1 MFSTTPIGGG
11 AGVEEDSVVGAVL
24 GHVHQDREATI
35 GQRDLGDV
43 AAFHGGRRPAATME
57 DGQRW
62 PVSRS
67 LIRHEGVGHIVH
79 QRRHCHRVDR
89 FEAED
94 HPGLEIVQHLRMG
107 LVQMGGGLVV
117 GAHAD
122 HSP

>member
-1 MFSTTPIGGG
+1 M
-11 AGVEEDSVVGAVL
+11 AGTVL

-35 GQRDLGDV
+35 GQWDLGDV
-43 AAFHGGRRPAATME
+43 AAFHGGRLPAAAME

-62 PVSRS
+62 PVGRS

-79 QRRHCHRVDR
+79 QHRHRHRVDR
-89 FEAED
+89 FEVED
-94 HPGLEIVQHLRMG
+94 HPGLEIVQHLGIG
-107 LVQMGGGLVV
+107 LVQMGGGHVV